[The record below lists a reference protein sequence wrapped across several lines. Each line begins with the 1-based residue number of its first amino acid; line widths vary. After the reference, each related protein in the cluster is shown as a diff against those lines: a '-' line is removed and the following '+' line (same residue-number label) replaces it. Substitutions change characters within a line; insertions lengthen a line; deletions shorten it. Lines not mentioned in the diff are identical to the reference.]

1 MSELDKL
8 VDCNSWVF
16 KGKTEMLFIPQVD
29 LEIARLEL
37 KQLISSN
44 EELASIK
51 ARIAELEE
59 DREKIIDKHI
69 SELADLH
76 VKITEIEY
84 DYLEYKALTQWQPI
98 ETAPKDGTVIRVSDL
113 LGRERLASWYKESKY
128 FDGHWM
134 LRLEKIPEI
143 THWMPLPKPPEEK

>member
-44 EELASIK
+44 EELASIRT
-51 ARIAELEE
+51 RIAELEAFLGE
-59 DREKIIDKHI
+59 YGSCEEC
-69 SELADLH
+69 ELH
-76 VKITEIEY
+76 RT
-84 DYLEYKALTQWQPI
+84 WQPI
-98 ETAPKDGTVIRVSDL
+98 ETAPKSRSILALDKIGEWMVSVEWDEHEDCWIDYEGQL
-113 LGRERLASWYKESKY
+113 YRDNY
-128 FDGHWM
+128 FDYWTEN
-134 LRLEKIPEI
+134 L
-143 THWMPLPKPPEEK
+143 PLPKPPEEK